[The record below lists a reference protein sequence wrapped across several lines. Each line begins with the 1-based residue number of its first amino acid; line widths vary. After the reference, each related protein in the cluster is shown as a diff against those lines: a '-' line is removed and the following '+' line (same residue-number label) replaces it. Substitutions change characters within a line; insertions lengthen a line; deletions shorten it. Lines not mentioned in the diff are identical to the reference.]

1 MSSKRGEDR
10 RVPLRAASPSRNA
23 RGERGASTPARIAAV
38 AAVLVAFVV
47 VVVLLFGGGDGYKY
61 TLMFQTGG
69 QLVPGNEVLVAGQ
82 PVGTVDSIDLTDDNQ
97 AAIAVTM
104 QRAAARGHDGAD
116 PHDLALG
123 RRQPLH
129 LAHAGPEQRPRDRA
143 DGSTISGEDT
153 TSPVDIDQLF
163 NIFRA
168 KRARGAAEVHPGQ
181 RHRLRRQG
189 RARQPRLQVPQPGP
203 QHLDPAVHRA
213 LAATRRRSPA
223 SSSRARRRSARSPTA
238 ARTSPR

>member
-38 AAVLVAFVV
+38 AAVLIAFAV
-47 VVVLLFGGGDGYKY
+47 VVVLLFGGGDGVKY

-69 QLVPGNEVLVAGQ
+69 QLVPGNQVLVAGQ

-104 QRAAARGHDGAD
+104 Q
-116 PHDLALG
+116 
-123 RRQPLH
+123 QPLREGTTA
-129 LAHAGPEQRPRDRA
+129 LIRTTSLSGVANRYISLTPGPNNAPEIEPD
-143 DGSTISGEDT
+143 STISGDGHDL
-153 TSPVDIDQLF
+153 PGRHRPALQHLPGP
-163 NIFRA
+163 
-168 KRARGAAEVHPGQ
+168 RARGAAEVHRGQ
-181 RHRLRRQG
+181 RHRLCRQG

-213 LAATRRRSPA
+213 LQRLGGALPLPRLGLADVP
-223 SSSRARRRSARSPTA
+223 RARRP
-238 ARTSPR
+238 P